1 MIPLRAKNTTTTSR
15 RHSHGLFFISFL
27 SSPMFFGIHFTL
39 PMTASAYG
47 RVILFGT
54 GSSRVSIR
62 IAFSIHVVEL
72 QLYCTCCIHTIMH
85 TDYTFH
91 LEKYVSVCLSLIKS
105 SKAL

>member
-1 MIPLRAKNTTTTSR
+1 L
-15 RHSHGLFFISFL
+15 
-27 SSPMFFGIHFTL
+27 
-39 PMTASAYG
+39 
-47 RVILFGT
+47 
-54 GSSRVSIR
+54 
-62 IAFSIHVVEL
+62 SIHVVEL